1 MQENPIE
8 WVQYLGW
15 EHPLGKE
22 MATQSSIFAWEIPWT
37 EEPGG
42 PWECKSLWLDLAA
55 KQQQIIKR

>member
-37 EEPGG
+37 EDPGRLQSMVSQKN
-42 PWECKSLWLDLAA
+42 WTQLSS
-55 KQQQIIKR
+55 